1 VLPLAGDMSVTAD
14 VQRCVDAARQ
24 RFGQIDILVTCPGS
38 SPGGPG
44 VIVLVVGAHI
54 PVDGAQRK
62 AIMDHQQG
70 GSP

>member
-1 VLPLAGDMSVTAD
+1 MLPLAGDISVTAD

-24 RFGQIDILVTCPGS
+24 RFGQIDIPVSC
-38 SPGGPG
+38 PGGPG